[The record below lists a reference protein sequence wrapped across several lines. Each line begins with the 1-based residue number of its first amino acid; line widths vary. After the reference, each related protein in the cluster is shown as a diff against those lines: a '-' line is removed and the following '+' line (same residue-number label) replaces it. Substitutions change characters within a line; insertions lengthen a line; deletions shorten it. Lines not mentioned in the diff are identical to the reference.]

1 MALSSSSYG
10 ELQPSKGAPLSEH
23 SNVTSSSFEENVIT
37 TSLFVVVPDGPE
49 SMLVCGAVRST
60 ISHVR
65 IAGSPSSTS
74 GSGSPGSTCVFEAWT
89 VKVCTRNGLRSVPV
103 SCASVYVTGDVQT
116 ANG

>member
-1 MALSSSSYG
+1 MALSGSSYG

-23 SNVTSSSFEENVIT
+23 SNSTSSSFEENVIT

-49 SMLVCGAVRST
+49 SMLVSGAVRST

-74 GSGSPGSTCVFEAWT
+74 GSGSPGTTYVFEAWT
-89 VKVCTRNGLRSVPV
+89 AKVCTLNGFRSVPV
-103 SCASVYVTGDVQT
+103 SCASV
-116 ANG
+116 